1 MVRLPP
7 RSTLERSP
15 AASGVYKRQALKSAV
30 LAMQERDGASPYV
43 GSCPPAGPWS
53 DVGGRIYQTAVGV
66 LGPDVM
72 MEIFVSDNG
81 TWTIISTDTGGQS
94 CVISAGE
101 GWDSTFLASLPQA

>member
-1 MVRLPP
+1 MRILAT
-7 RSTLERSP
+7 TLATTLAATVCLSP
-15 AASGVYKRQALKSAV
+15 AALADAGMVTQAIQTVCGDRGVIVEKLESAYR
-30 LAMQERDGASPYV
+30 EK
-43 GSCPPAGPWS
+43 
-53 DVGGRIYQTAVGV
+53 QTAVGV

>member
-1 MVRLPP
+1 MRILATTLATALA
-7 RSTLERSP
+7 STLWVGP
-15 AASGVYKRQALKSAV
+15 AALADGGMVTQEIQTVCGDRGVIVEKLEAAYKEK
-30 LAMQERDGASPYV
+30 
-43 GSCPPAGPWS
+43 
-53 DVGGRIYQTAVGV
+53 QTAVGV

-72 MEIFVSDNG
+72 MEIFVSANG